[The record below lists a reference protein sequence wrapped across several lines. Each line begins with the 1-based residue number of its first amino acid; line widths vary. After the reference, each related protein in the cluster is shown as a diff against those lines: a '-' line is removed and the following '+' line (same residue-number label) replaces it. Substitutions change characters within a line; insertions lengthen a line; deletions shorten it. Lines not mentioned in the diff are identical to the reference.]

1 MYICPMKKIAVL
13 LFLLVTFSSTAV
25 KSQTVQEADSLFN
38 EKKYTESFEIY
49 KLILEQKHQASPSM
63 LLKMAYIKEGLGGFS
78 DALYY
83 LNLYYLKTAD
93 RKVLDK
99 MEELAAKNSLVG
111 YSFNDLEFVQ
121 TLFYKYYNNLV
132 VFLLAIAILC
142 LSAVYLLKVKRK
154 SNPSLAAIGM
164 VITLAVLFYTLNFAK
179 DYDRAI
185 VSKSNSYLMS
195 GPSAAAESI
204 KIINKGNRLKV
215 LGYEDIWTKVE
226 VDAKVGFI
234 RSDKLKAVEL

>member
-1 MYICPMKKIAVL
+1 MKKIAVL

-164 VITLAVLFYTLNFAK
+164 VVTLAVLFYTLNFAK

-226 VDAKVGFI
+226 VDTKVGFI